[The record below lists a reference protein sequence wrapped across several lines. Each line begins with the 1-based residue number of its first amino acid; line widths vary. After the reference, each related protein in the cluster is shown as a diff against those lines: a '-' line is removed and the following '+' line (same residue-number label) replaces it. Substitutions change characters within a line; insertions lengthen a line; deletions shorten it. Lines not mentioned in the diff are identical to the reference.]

1 MERGRKQVKLE
12 GAGTAMR
19 LGALMAIGLIMSG
32 CASVKPFKPRAN
44 YPISLPKSAQ
54 STPGTPNAPG
64 AQPSLGD
71 QALGKYKIG
80 NPYQIDGV
88 WYVPAEQPNYDEVG
102 LASWYG
108 DEFHAKQTAN
118 GELFDMNAFTAA
130 HKTLPM
136 PSIVEVTNLENG
148 QKMQLRVNDRGPF
161 VGDRIIDLS
170 RAAASALGFGTKGL
184 TKVRVR
190 YVGPAKLLGQTDLAS
205 GDVGPPKMDMNAKA
219 DINPSVSANDNDL
232 TTNPLS
238 SAPPIPLPVPSVAP
252 VVAPAIATAALP
264 ALPSIEASSSPP
276 SSAPASAPVSSMSA
290 DIQPRVQP
298 PQPSMPQPNPTISTG
313 AYQVVVG
320 AFASQTS
327 AQNLVQQLAG
337 FGLPGLVP
345 IDRNG
350 QTLYRVVVTGLA
362 NEAQAA
368 MVQQRAVSLG
378 LTDARLVRP

>member
-1 MERGRKQVKLE
+1 MERGRELA
-12 GAGTAMR
+12 GNLGSGTALR
-19 LGALMAIGLIMSG
+19 LGALIAIGLIMSG
-32 CASVKPFKPRAN
+32 CASVKPFKTRAN
-44 YPISLPKSAQ
+44 YPITLPKMAQ
-54 STPGTPNAPG
+54 TTPGG
-64 AQPSLGD
+64 QPSLGD

-102 LASWYG
+102 MASWYG

-118 GELFDMNAFTAA
+118 GELFDMNAFSAA

-170 RAAASALGFGTKGL
+170 RAAATALGFGAKGL

-190 YVGPAKLLGQTDLAS
+190 YVGPAKLLGQSDLAS
-205 GDVGPPKMDMNAKA
+205 GDVGPPKMDMTAKA
-219 DINPSVSANDNDL
+219 EINPSVSANDNYL
-232 TTNPLS
+232 TTNPLG
-238 SAPPIPLPVPSVAP
+238 SAPPIPMPSVPLAAP
-252 VVAPAIATAALP
+252 VVAPLIASAALP
-264 ALPSIEASSSPP
+264 ALPSIGASSPP
-276 SSAPASAPVSSMSA
+276 PAPAAAPSMSA
-290 DIQPRVQP
+290 DVQPRPQMS
-298 PQPSMPQPNPTISTG
+298 QPSMSQPSQQVSAG

-320 AFASQTS
+320 AFASLTS

-337 FGLPGLVP
+337 FGQPGLVP

-350 QTLYRVVVTGLA
+350 LTLYRVVVTGLA

>member
-54 STPGTPNAPG
+54 STPGTPSAPG

-190 YVGPAKLLGQTDLAS
+190 YVGPAKLLGQSDLAS

-232 TTNPLS
+232 TTNPLG
-238 SAPPIPLPVPSVAP
+238 SAPPIPVPSVPLAAP
-252 VVAPAIATAALP
+252 VVAPAIASAALP
-264 ALPSIEASSSPP
+264 ALPSMGASSPSP
-276 SSAPASAPVSSMSA
+276 APAPAPSLSA
-290 DIQPRVQP
+290 DVQPRPQVS
-298 PQPSMPQPNPTISTG
+298 QPSMTQPSAQVSAG

-320 AFASQTS
+320 AFASLTS

-337 FGLPGLVP
+337 FGQPGLVP